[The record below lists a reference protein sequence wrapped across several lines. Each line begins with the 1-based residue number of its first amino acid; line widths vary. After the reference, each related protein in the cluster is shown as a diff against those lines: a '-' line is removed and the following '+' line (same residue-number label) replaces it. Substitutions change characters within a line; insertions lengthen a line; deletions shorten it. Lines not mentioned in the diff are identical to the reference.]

1 MRRMCGAV
9 RVLADRDVF
18 DSGTIVTSALGGD
31 MRVSL
36 VSADPH
42 TVVRQASRGGGE
54 NDGFVY
60 FCRTLTGRARLT
72 QDGDAVELR
81 PGGIALFDTTRPHTL
96 AMPDAFRMVT
106 LRFPHRVV
114 GLDPHHT
121 RGLTAV
127 PWACATGVGAIVSVV
142 LAELGNHLDELSVTE
157 ADQLGNSILTMIR
170 SLLADR
176 LAQTSADPV
185 AARQMLLAR
194 MQEFARDHLPD
205 VSLSPA
211 MLARQ
216 HNVSLR
222 YVQVLFAEHG
232 TSPAR
237 WIRDERLARCY
248 AYLANPQYDHLT
260 VTAIGERWGL
270 CGASQIS
277 RLFRE
282 QYGSTPREF
291 RKRR

>member
-1 MRRMCGAV
+1 M
-9 RVLADRDVF
+9 
-18 DSGTIVTSALGGD
+18 
-31 MRVSL
+31 
-36 VSADPH
+36 
-42 TVVRQASRGGGE
+42 
-54 NDGFVY
+54 
-60 FCRTLTGRARLT
+60 
-72 QDGDAVELR
+72 
-81 PGGIALFDTTRPHTL
+81 
-96 AMPDAFRMVT
+96 
-106 LRFPHRVV
+106 
-114 GLDPHHT
+114 
-121 RGLTAV
+121 
-127 PWACATGVGAIVSVV
+127 